1 MRNYYLIAV
10 LLLGLNSLASG
21 QAHLSTNRPTLA
33 YSGPDTVRLNANV
46 TIDNNSTQ
54 TLHLVVE
61 RINKIMTPGHSTYFC
76 WTTCYDTSTT
86 LSDPA
91 VVGAGVSN
99 SSFEGWVI
107 PGGIPGRDTVTYR
120 FYDNTGISD
129 TLILTFTY
137 EFGLTGIDE
146 LVRAKYSFSISG
158 ANPADEITSINYS
171 VNGSQNPVLVISNIL
186 GSKIKE
192 LKLDPA
198 YKSVSLPTAD
208 LPNGNYICT
217 LIADNVR
224 IGSKK
229 LIINHR

>member
-1 MRNYYLIAV
+1 MKNIYLTVA
-10 LLLGLNSLASG
+10 LLLGLGSWASG

-91 VVGAGVSN
+91 VVGAGISN
-99 SSFEGWVI
+99 STFEGWVI
-107 PGGIPGRDTVTYR
+107 PGGISGRDTVTYR

-129 TLILTFTY
+129 TLTLTFTY
-137 EFGLTGIDE
+137 DFGVTGIDE
-146 LVRAKYSFSISG
+146 LARSKYSFAISG
-158 ANPADEITSINYS
+158 ANPSDAVTEISYS
-171 VNGSQNPVLVISNIL
+171 VNGAQNPVLVISNIL

-192 LKLDPA
+192 VKLDPS
-198 YKSVSLPTAD
+198 YKSATLPTAD
-208 LPNGNYICT
+208 LANGNYICT

-229 LIINHR
+229 LVINHR